1 MIQPSLSKET
11 LLSWL
16 DTQEDNMV
24 TLLRDLVNIDSNSF
38 DKAGVDRVA
47 ERIAEFFDEQLI
59 PYETIPIATH
69 GDGMRAIVAGGN
81 GNRPIL
87 LCGHRDTVFP
97 TGEVEKRP
105 FEVRDG
111 KAFGPGVADMKPGLV
126 INAFIMAA
134 FNKFG
139 GHPNPIVGLF
149 TGDEEIGSPT
159 SQDVI
164 IAEAKKARLAFN
176 SEPGRPNGNIV
187 TRRKGGIFCHC
198 DIYGVAA
205 HSGGFFEEG
214 RSAIEEL
221 ARKIQALH
229 ALTDL
234 DRGITLNVGLV
245 AGGQSVNTV
254 AAEASCDIDIRY
266 RKSDDRDE
274 IFNKVQQICQTT
286 SVDGTSSTISVRG
299 EFHPLNP
306 SQQST
311 ELFDIYTKIAAD
323 QNVIVKGEH
332 SGGCADSG
340 FIAGVGTPV
349 ICGVGPIGG
358 NYHRADEWMQ
368 IDSMAERAKFIAE
381 TILTLASHPTKTGL

>member
-1 MIQPSLSKET
+1 MTEPILN
-11 LLSWL
+11 WL
-16 DTQEDNMV
+16 DEQQENMLD
-24 TLLRDLVNIDSNSF
+24 LLGDLVNIDSNSF

-47 ERIAEFFDEQLI
+47 ERLASFFDSQSISHEN
-59 PYETIPIATH
+59 IPIATH
-69 GDGMRAIVAGGN
+69 GDAMRAVVAGGK

-105 FEVRDG
+105 FEILDG
-111 KAFGPGVADMKPGLV
+111 KAYGPGVADMKPGLV
-126 INAFIMAA
+126 INAFILAA
-134 FNKFG
+134 FQKFG
-139 GHPNPIVGLF
+139 GQPNPIVGLF

-159 SQDVI
+159 SQAVI
-164 IAEAKKARLAFN
+164 IAEARKARLAFN

-187 TRRKGGIFCHC
+187 TKRKGGIFCHC
-198 DIYGVAA
+198 DIQGVAA
-205 HSGGFFEEG
+205 HSGGFFEDG

-229 ALTDL
+229 ALTNL

-245 AGGQSVNTV
+245 TGGQSVNTV

-266 RKSDDRDE
+266 RESDDRDK
-274 IFNKVQQICQTT
+274 IFNTVRRICETT
-286 SVDGTSSTISVRG
+286 SVDGTRSEMTVRG
-299 EFHPLNP
+299 EFHPLAP
-306 SQQST
+306 SQQSA
-311 ELFDIYTKIAAD
+311 ELFDIYTKTAAAY
-323 QNVIVKGEH
+323 NVTVKGEH

-368 IDSMAERAKFIAE
+368 IDSLAERAKFITA
-381 TILTLASHPTKTGL
+381 TILTIASQPTKTGL

>member
-1 MIQPSLSKET
+1 MTQPSSNKLS
-11 LLSWL
+11 LLDWL
-16 DTQEDNMV
+16 DSQEDNMV

-47 ERIAEFFDEQLI
+47 DRLGEFFDEQSI
-59 PYETIPIATH
+59 PFETIPIATH

-126 INAFIMAA
+126 INAFILAA

-139 GHPNPIVGLF
+139 GHPNPLVGLF

-164 IAEAKKARLAFN
+164 IAEAKKARFAFN

-198 DIYGVAA
+198 DIFGVAA
-205 HSGGFFEEG
+205 HSGGFFKEG

-266 RKSDDRDE
+266 RESADRDK
-274 IFNKVQQICQTT
+274 IFEKVHKICQTT
-286 SVDGTSSTISVRG
+286 SVDGTSSEMAVRG

-306 SQQST
+306 TQQSN
-311 ELFDIYTKIAAD
+311 ELFEIYTKMAAKRD
-323 QNVIVKGEH
+323 IIVKGEH

-368 IDSMAERAKFIAE
+368 IDSLTERAKLIAE
-381 TILTLASHPTKTGL
+381 TILALANQTTKTGL

>member
-1 MIQPSLSKET
+1 MIQPSLSKKT
-11 LLSWL
+11 LLNWL

-69 GDGMRAIVAGGN
+69 GDGMRAIVAGGD

-323 QNVIVKGEH
+323 QNVIIKGEH